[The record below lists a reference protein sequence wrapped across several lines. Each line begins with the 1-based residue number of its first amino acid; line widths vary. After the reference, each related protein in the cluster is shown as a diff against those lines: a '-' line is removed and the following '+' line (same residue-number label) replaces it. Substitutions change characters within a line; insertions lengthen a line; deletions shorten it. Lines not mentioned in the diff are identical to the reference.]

1 MIIIDGVAWSVP
13 CDIVRTAEIKP
24 SQISGLMLDK
34 SWFNDVIGTYM
45 SYTVSLAV
53 PVTLRD
59 LYAQIYE
66 LLTDPV
72 DGHTFV
78 LPYNGSTVTITGRV
92 QNVKDAL
99 VRFPGD
105 INHWK
110 GVSFTIIANHPTK
123 AYSLSEAITRGRKP
137 LPEVSMPQEGDA
149 WHYTDG
155 AWVYG
160 SGYDDGDA
168 IYY

>member
-1 MIIIDGVAWSVP
+1 MISIDGVIWSVP
-13 CDIVRTAEIKP
+13 CDIVRTAEVKP

-45 SYTVSLAV
+45 SYAVKIAV

-66 LLTDPV
+66 LLTAPV
-72 DGHTFV
+72 DGHAFV
-78 LPYNGSTVTITGRV
+78 LPYNGSTVSITGRV
-92 QNVKDAL
+92 QNVQDTL
-99 VRFPGD
+99 VRFHGD
-105 INHWK
+105 VNHWK
-110 GVSFTIIANHPTK
+110 GISFTIIGNHPTK
-123 AYSLSEAITRGRKP
+123 YYSLSEALTRGRAP
-137 LPEVSMPQEGDA
+137 LPEVSMPHDGDM
-149 WHYTDG
+149 WTYTDG

-160 SGYDDGDA
+160 SPYDDADE